1 MHQFDDN
8 VKAIHQAKGI
18 LQIEEF
24 SFGARFTS
32 IWFNECAQ
40 NKYQNGKAYLGCGA
54 GSNISWFNIKT
65 TNNIPN
71 VYPFS
76 SDCLAMAALSINPF
90 ILIKILI

>member
-1 MHQFDDN
+1 MQDLHQFGLMN
-8 VKAIHQAKGI
+8 VLKTNI
-18 LQIEEF
+18 
-24 SFGARFTS
+24 
-32 IWFNECAQ
+32 
-40 NKYQNGKAYLGCGA
+40 QNGKAYLGCGA

-65 TNNIPN
+65 NNNIPN